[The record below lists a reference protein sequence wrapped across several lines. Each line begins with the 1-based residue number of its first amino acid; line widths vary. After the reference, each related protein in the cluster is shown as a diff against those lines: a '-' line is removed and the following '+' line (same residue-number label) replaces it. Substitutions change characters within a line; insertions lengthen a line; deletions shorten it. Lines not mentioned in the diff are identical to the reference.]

1 MPDEWIGIVQT
12 TIPKYMKGASD
23 LTKRGRLLLATLNKK
38 GRYEYN
44 QSGTEC
50 RWQVKFSQPQMESY
64 SGTGAI
70 DFENHDAYRQLVM
83 PWRGY
88 ILRDSISYK
97 QELMNSGTQAL
108 VNLAGNKIGNLT
120 QSARDNLNGEMFK
133 SGDATGRTDCIH
145 GLETFLTAGT
155 TVVGDI
161 AGKPDDS
168 YGGFDTDVAA
178 QGGSWSAALT
188 TKPNAS
194 IATDWPYGSG
204 ESEYDFNSPKLTN
217 WSSNAWGTGSVTWEA
232 NCWRSLVTTNGWLSL
247 TGGPDGVPD
256 LCPLASNLWDGL
268 IRYMEVKQ
276 REIVP
281 HKESTDLGFGNTV
294 NVNGMSVYPEFDCPI
309 DTFYQLNC
317 SKITISCM
325 TPELL
330 WAKGPTEDIRS
341 GGAKLFLVG
350 FFGNAK
356 YQPKFVGKGK
366 NYAAS

>member
-1 MPDEWIGIVQT
+1 VARLHPEGQHRLQAGVDELRHS
-12 TIPKYMKGASD
+12 GAGEP
-23 LTKRGRLLLATLNKK
+23 GR
-38 GRYEYN
+38 E
-44 QSGTEC
+44 Q
-50 RWQVKFSQPQMESY
+50 
-64 SGTGAI
+64 
-70 DFENHDAYRQLVM
+70 DRQL
-83 PWRGY
+83 
-88 ILRDSISYK
+88 D
-97 QELMNSGTQAL
+97 
-108 VNLAGNKIGNLT
+108 
-120 QSARDNLNGEMFK
+120 DLNGELFK
-133 SGDATGRTDCIH
+133 DGSSAGRENCIH

-168 YGGFDTDVAA
+168 YGGYDTDVAG
-178 QGGSWSAALT
+178 QGGSWSANLS

-194 IATDWPYGSG
+194 IATDWPYGQG
-204 ESEYDFNSPKLTN
+204 DSEYDFNSPKLVN
-217 WSSNAWGTGSVTWEA
+217 WSSNAFGTSAVTWSA
-232 NCWRSLVTTNGWLSL
+232 NCWRALMTLNGWLSL

-256 LCPLASNLWDGL
+256 LCPVASNLWQGFIEYL
-268 IRYMEVKQ
+268 EVKQ
-276 REIVP
+276 RELVP
-281 HKESTDLGFGNTV
+281 HKEATDLGFGNTL
-294 NVNGMSVYPEFDCPI
+294 NMNGMGIYPEFDCPA

-341 GGAKLFLVG
+341 GGAKLMLVG